1 MQLME
6 IWTLLYALLL
16 AHDQWGSDGEIN
28 YLIEANRIII
38 NGLKTSNTKNYRMML
53 GDWWIYGDWEWA
65 TRISDWMPGHFHAYS
80 NATGDNFW
88 NEIADTVY
96 NMIDHLSLHHSP
108 TTGLMPDFADQPV
121 PVPAQPNFLESEYD
135 GHYNWNA
142 CRFPWRIAV
151 DYAHHGTP
159 GAKTA
164 IDKVVNWIKNETL
177 NNPANIKPGYQL
189 NGQPIPGRFYTS
201 QAFTSPFIAACIVNE
216 LHQEYLN
223 IGWDIIKD
231 TKETYYGDTIN
242 LLCMLLISGNW
253 WAPGEGNNSHIG
265 DSMKLEKIPSTI
277 FLLPNF
283 PNPFNPITIISYGLS
298 EDTHVTLRIYN
309 TLGQEVI
316 TLVDEYQQAGYKTV
330 VWTGSDKLG
339 FKINSGIYFYQLKAG
354 NFRDIKTMICLH

>member
-6 IWTLLYALLL
+6 IWTIAYALLL

-65 TRISDWMPGHFHAYS
+65 
-80 NATGDNFW
+80 
-88 NEIADTVY
+88 
-96 NMIDHLSLHHSP
+96 
-108 TTGLMPDFADQPV
+108 
-121 PVPAQPNFLESEYD
+121 
-135 GHYNWNA
+135 
-142 CRFPWRIAV
+142 
-151 DYAHHGTP
+151 
-159 GAKTA
+159 
-164 IDKVVNWIKNETL
+164 
-177 NNPANIKPGYQL
+177 
-189 NGQPIPGRFYTS
+189 
-201 QAFTSPFIAACIVNE
+201 
-216 LHQEYLN
+216 
-223 IGWDIIKD
+223 
-231 TKETYYGDTIN
+231 
-242 LLCMLLISGNW
+242 
-253 WAPGEGNNSHIG
+253 PGEGNNSHIG
-265 DSMKLEKIPSTI
+265 DSMELKKIPSTI